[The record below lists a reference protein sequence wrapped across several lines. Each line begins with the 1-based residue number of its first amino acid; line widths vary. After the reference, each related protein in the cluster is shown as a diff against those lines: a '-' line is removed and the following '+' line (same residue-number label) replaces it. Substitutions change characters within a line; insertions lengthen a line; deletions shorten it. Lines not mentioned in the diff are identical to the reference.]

1 MRQDGPYASNDG
13 LTARAGSAPPATPA
27 PATPAPATL
36 APATPA
42 PATLA
47 PAAPEQRI
55 LGARGLIVFLAL
67 LSAFP
72 PLSTDLYL
80 PSLPTMTVYFGVP
93 EYMTNLTLILFFV
106 FFAAAVLIWGPL
118 SDKYGRRPVLLVGL
132 STYAV
137 AGLLCATSQDINQL
151 ILFRVL
157 QAIGGGAATAVG
169 TAIVK
174 DVYHGRR
181 REVVLAV
188 VQSMF
193 VIAPAVAPAVGAIL
207 LTFIS
212 WRGVFV
218 TQAIVGL
225 GVFAGALAFV
235 ETVESRSEVSV
246 GRTLGRLGVVIRNR
260 AFATLLVIFSLTSI
274 AMMSF
279 IASSS
284 YIYQDFFGLSS
295 GTFSLLFAFNAG
307 GMLIGPLL
315 YVSLSGRF
323 RRFTII
329 NACFAVICLSGV
341 LVFSFGRLAPLVFAP
356 LLLPATIAT
365 SCLRPPSAFLMLEQQ
380 QTDAGSASA
389 LMGSFAMIMGSV
401 GMMVVSVFPGSLI
414 QAVGALNITIGAVC
428 GGSWLLATGT
438 PLLRG
443 TRR

>member
-1 MRQDGPYASNDG
+1 MRQSDPYA
-13 LTARAGSAPPATPA
+13 PVPASP
-27 PATPAPATL
+27 
-36 APATPA
+36 
-42 PATLA
+42 A

-55 LGARGLIVFLAL
+55 LGTRGLIVFLAL

-106 FFAAAVLIWGPL
+106 FFAAATLVWGPL

-132 STYAV
+132 SIYAV
-137 AGLLCATSQDINQL
+137 AGLLCAASQDIYQL
-151 ILFRVL
+151 ILFRAL

-169 TAIVK
+169 TAVVK
-174 DVYHGRR
+174 DVYQGRR

-193 VIAPAVAPAVGAIL
+193 VIAPAVAPAVGSVL
-207 LTFIS
+207 LTFTS

-218 TQAIVGL
+218 AQAIVGL
-225 GVFAGALAFV
+225 GVVCGALVFV
-235 ETVESRSEVSV
+235 ETIDSRSGVSIV
-246 GRTLGRLGVVIRNR
+246 RTMGRLGVVIGNR

-295 GTFSLLFAFNAG
+295 GSFSLFFAFNAI

-315 YVSLSGRF
+315 YVWLGGRF
-323 RRFTII
+323 RRFSII
-329 NACFAVICLSGV
+329 NACFAVIFLSGV
-341 LVFSFGRLAPLVFAP
+341 LVFTFGRLAPLVFAP

-365 SCLRPPSAFLMLEQQ
+365 SCLRPPSVFLMLEQQ
-380 QTDAGSASA
+380 QTDAGAASA

-401 GMMVVSVFPGSLI
+401 GMTIVSVLPGGLI
-414 QAVGALNITIGAVC
+414 QAVGALNVTIGAVC
-428 GGSWLLATGT
+428 GASWLLATRT
-438 PLLRG
+438 PLLRAV
-443 TRR
+443 RR